1 MMISS
6 MNKLIALLLM
16 LCLPLL
22 ANAAS
27 SMAIAMQLQSLAA
40 VSVSADQAKTTPA
53 SGMPCHDMA
62 TSSMMEAAGAHQH
75 TADKPAE
82 MPCCDEQQSVQHQC
96 ASCGWC
102 MITLSM
108 IQLQAFDARLAAMP
122 ADRHAVSADTF
133 TTLNHPPA
141 IKPPINA

>member
-1 MMISS
+1 

-16 LCLPLL
+16 LCMPLL

-40 VSVSADQAKTTPA
+40 VPVSADYAQSAPA

-62 TSSMMEAAGAHQH
+62 TNSMMEAAGAHQH

-96 ASCGWC
+96 ASCGLC

-108 IQLQAFDARLAAMP
+108 IQLQAFDTRLAVMS
-122 ADRHAVSADTF
+122 ADRHVVSADTF
-133 TTLNHPPA
+133 VTLNHPPA